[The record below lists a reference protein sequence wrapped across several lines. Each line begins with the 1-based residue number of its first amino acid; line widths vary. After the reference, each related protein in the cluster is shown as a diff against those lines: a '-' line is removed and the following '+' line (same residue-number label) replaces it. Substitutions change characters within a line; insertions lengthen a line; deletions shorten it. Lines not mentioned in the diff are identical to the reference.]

1 MKESREGK
9 KKSVQEGPKKKK
21 RKEKGD
27 EMDGIETRLAAV
39 VVVRLPIG
47 ASETR
52 KRENAARAS
61 VSLKATDFA

>member
-1 MKESREGK
+1 
-9 KKSVQEGPKKKK
+9 
-21 RKEKGD
+21 
-27 EMDGIETRLAAV
+27 MDGIETRLAAV